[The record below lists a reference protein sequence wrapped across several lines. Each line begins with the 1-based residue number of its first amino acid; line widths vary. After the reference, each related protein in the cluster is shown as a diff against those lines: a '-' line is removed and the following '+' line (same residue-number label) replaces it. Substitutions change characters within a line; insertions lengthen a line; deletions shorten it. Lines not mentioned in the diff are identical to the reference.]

1 MGEDTLS
8 KVSGSIVNI
17 KKSGTFYV
25 INTLRKNQGMILF
38 TSASRT
44 ISTATNPT
52 DEMKDLGNN
61 DNFQTPRK
69 EIPEGH

>member
-8 KVSGSIVNI
+8 KVSGSIVNV

-25 INTLRKNQGMILF
+25 TNTLRKNQGIILF

-44 ISTATNPT
+44 ISTATKPT
-52 DEMKDLGNN
+52 KEMKDLGNN

-69 EIPEGH
+69 EIQEGH